1 MTEDQ
6 DIKILLD
13 NNRQWASKRRAEDPE
28 FFLRLSRQQKPKYLW
43 IGCSDSRVPANQ
55 IIGLDPGEVFVHRNV
70 ANQVIH
76 TDFNAISVMQYAIEY
91 LDIRHIIVCGHY
103 ECGGIFAALQ
113 PQQFG
118 IVDNWLRGI
127 KDLHFEHQEEIA
139 SIKDE
144 RIRANRLSELNVERQ
159 VKNIGHSPLVQ
170 NAWKRGHKLSVH
182 GWIYS
187 IEDGL
192 VRDLN
197 LTISNRDQIS
207 PTHRLD

>member
-1 MTEDQ
+1 MTEDS

-113 PQQFG
+113 PRQFG

-127 KDLHFEHQEEIA
+127 KDLHAEYQDEIS

-144 RIRANRLSELNVERQ
+144 HMRANRLSELNVEKQ
-159 VKNIGHSPLVQ
+159 VKNIGHSPIVQ
-170 NAWKRGHKLSVH
+170 NAWKRGQPLSVH

-197 LTISNRDQIS
+197 MTITGRDQIS
-207 PTHRLD
+207 STHRLD